1 MHQTETIASNSS
13 LWTLFKIT
21 SLLFLS
27 STVCIPAW
35 KYRHERF
42 SATGVRKPAFQFN
55 AGLWV
60 RREECWTAILFAIS
74 CSRCLIYGAQL
85 RKESRQIQVKWADC
99 GVYFLFKLT
108 TWNLV
113 YEVFFSTSILH
124 TFFKM
129 RTLDT
134 GMHRKQVSMGE
145 NEKKF
150 IVECYNLCRQGKEW
164 KEVLTLGKKGDKGW
178 FTGAPDGYLC
188 T

>member
-1 MHQTETIASNSS
+1 
-13 LWTLFKIT
+13 
-21 SLLFLS
+21 
-27 STVCIPAW
+27 
-35 KYRHERF
+35 
-42 SATGVRKPAFQFN
+42 
-55 AGLWV
+55 
-60 RREECWTAILFAIS
+60 
-74 CSRCLIYGAQL
+74 
-85 RKESRQIQVKWADC
+85 
-99 GVYFLFKLT
+99 
-108 TWNLV
+108 
-113 YEVFFSTSILH
+113 
-124 TFFKM
+124 M